1 MCEDRRHAACLDMSL
16 LAATE
21 PDVVPSRIHGSR
33 LRRPCEGCGTK
44 NISICFLITRF
55 LILRIVDSNDFLAT
69 EMSRESFVPT
79 DDQGI
84 AEVTDDNMTNHKPS
98 SRVVFEL
105 FVLGCF

>member
-33 LRRPCEGCGTK
+33 LRRPCEDCGTE

-55 LILRIVDSNDFLAT
+55 LILHKVDSNDFLAT

-84 AEVTDDNMTNHKPS
+84 AEVTDNTNNHEPS
-98 SRVVFEL
+98 SRVVLEL